1 MARVKSLNS
10 QNLGTLGSNSTI
22 PSCVAPSLVLKQK
35 VLGARSRMEKKTKS
49 GPKIAE
55 LVGKTVTLLE
65 PLESDERQKVIKAVL
80 TILGE
85 SSISPTGNGG
95 GGAHTFGEA
104 GHKPSGSEV
113 SSGDVS
119 DLIQKHGDGKPHQN
133 INLLAAIWFSE
144 FGSSPFSL
152 EYLRQKAESTGLTI
166 PASPR
171 MTLVQAKD
179 GGKKLYSPSGR
190 GLFKPTVVGE
200 AFFKATYSVRKGTKA
215 PPPEK

>member
-1 MARVKSLNS
+1 M
-10 QNLGTLGSNSTI
+10 
-22 PSCVAPSLVLKQK
+22 
-35 VLGARSRMEKKTKS
+35 GARSRVEKKTKS
-49 GPKIAE
+49 GPRIAE

-65 PLESDERQKVIKAVL
+65 PLESGERQKVIKAVL

-85 SSISPTGNGG
+85 SSISPMDNGG
-95 GGAHTFGEA
+95 GGAHASGEGGQGA
-104 GHKPSGSEV
+104 
-113 SSGDVS
+113 SGDVS

-133 INLLAAIWFSE
+133 INLLAAFWFSE
-144 FGSSPFSL
+144 YGSSPFSL
-152 EYLRQKAESTGLTI
+152 EYLREKAESTGLTI

-200 AFFKATYSVRKGTKA
+200 GFFKATYGVRKGTKA
-215 PPPEK
+215 PPAEK